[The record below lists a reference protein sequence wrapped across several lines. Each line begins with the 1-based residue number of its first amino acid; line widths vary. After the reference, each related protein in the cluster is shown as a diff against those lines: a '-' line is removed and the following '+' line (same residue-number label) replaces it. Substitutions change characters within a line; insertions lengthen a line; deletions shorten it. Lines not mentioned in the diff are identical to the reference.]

1 MKFVQLSSGPHWAD
15 TVPRRDHDGPA
26 CLKRVGDAHR
36 HVSASS
42 IGCVAGFRACQC
54 VIADRSSVHS
64 VGACVRQMLTCAS
77 TCAAH
82 PRSGG
87 ARPLSAVPR
96 DSVRP
101 QSGRQRS
108 IRCVLTRLPEAQH
121 ATLTRGCFL
130 QCCCRADAALQRHG
144 RAAGCYARGCACPSS
159 PGHAGGCAQTGCPDQ
174 GRWPSSPPS
183 VRLGHGCRGWQ
194 VLPYPHSAWSHVSC
208 RHTPLCMRLPLFSAA
223 PHVQMQWPPIHTWL
237 PCPLFLLRI
246 RYTCACPGGL
256 TKRMPRRPPQITP
269 WVGTCS
275 NAAAPRVS
283 AGQTRRRTRGG
294 EQG

>member
-15 TVPRRDHDGPA
+15 TVPRRDGPA

-159 PGHAGGCAQTGCPDQ
+159 PGHAGGAPKLGARTKDVGRPPRPASALGTVAAAGRFSRTPIAPGRTFRAVTHPCACVCP
-174 GRWPSSPPS
+174 
-183 VRLGHGCRGWQ
+183 C
-194 VLPYPHSAWSHVSC
+194 
-208 RHTPLCMRLPLFSAA
+208 
-223 PHVQMQWPPIHTWL
+223 
-237 PCPLFLLRI
+237 FLLPRTCRCSGRLFILGFHARCFCYASAI
-246 RYTCACPGGL
+246 RAL
-256 TKRMPRRPPQITP
+256 AR
-269 WVGTCS
+269 
-275 NAAAPRVS
+275 
-283 AGQTRRRTRGG
+283 AG
-294 EQG
+294 